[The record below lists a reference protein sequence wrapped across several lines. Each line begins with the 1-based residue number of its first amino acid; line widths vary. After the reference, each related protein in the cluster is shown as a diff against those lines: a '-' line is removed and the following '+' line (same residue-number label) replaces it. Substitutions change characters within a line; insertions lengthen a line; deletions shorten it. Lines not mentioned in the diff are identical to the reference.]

1 MYLCLYIA
9 RDLLK
14 EEDVIFISIEDNE
27 VSQLKLLCDEVFG
40 EINFEADIIWQK
52 KYAATNDA
60 KGFSNLHDYILVY
73 RKSDKYQRNL
83 LPRTEEQNK
92 PYKNNDNDGKELWRS
107 DNLLVKSFSQNGV
120 YPIVNPNTGKEYY
133 PAQGSS

>member
-52 KYAATNDA
+52 KYAATNDV
-60 KGFSNLHDYILVY
+60 KGFSNLHDYIL
-73 RKSDKYQRNL
+73 S
-83 LPRTEEQNK
+83 
-92 PYKNNDNDGKELWRS
+92 
-107 DNLLVKSFSQNGV
+107 
-120 YPIVNPNTGKEYY
+120 
-133 PAQGSS
+133 A

>member
-1 MYLCLYIA
+1 M
-9 RDLLK
+9 
-14 EEDVIFISIEDNE
+14 
-27 VSQLKLLCDEVFG
+27 
-40 EINFEADIIWQK
+40 
-52 KYAATNDA
+52 
-60 KGFSNLHDYILVY
+60 Y

-92 PYKNNDNDGKELWRS
+92 PYKNNDNDNDRKGLWRS

>member
-52 KYAATNDA
+52 
-60 KGFSNLHDYILVY
+60 
-73 RKSDKYQRNL
+73 
-83 LPRTEEQNK
+83 
-92 PYKNNDNDGKELWRS
+92 
-107 DNLLVKSFSQNGV
+107 
-120 YPIVNPNTGKEYY
+120 
-133 PAQGSS
+133 